1 MYACDTCVLR
11 QALDALDADNRRAWT
26 LWQRIAHRL
35 VVDLHAGG
43 QVLAWAL
50 ADDRPD
56 DALLMVE
63 RLAIIYDTLQPAQGT
78 YTHTEPHYA

>member
-1 MYACDTCVLR
+1 MLR
-11 QALDALDADNRRAWT
+11 QAIEGLDEDNARAWK

-50 ADDRPD
+50 ADLSADE
-56 DALLMVE
+56 ALVMVE
-63 RLAIIYDTLQPAQGT
+63 RLSILYDTLQPPAGS
-78 YTHTEPHYA
+78 HTEAVPHHGA